1 MAALAVLFG
10 GPSPEHDISILTGLQ
25 VARILANA
33 GEDVSGLYW
42 SKSGEWH
49 QVPPSLEASDFVDGP
64 PRSAVP
70 FRLVLGP
77 GGGFAEEKRK
87 RRGVAFDAAVNCCHG
102 GPGEDGAL
110 QAALDLAGV
119 AYTGPSAA
127 SAALAMDKAATHAL
141 GAAAGLAV
149 ADQALMGTEH
159 VEVDFPGPYIVK
171 PRFGGS
177 SIGIE
182 VVEDLATAQA
192 LSASSRHL
200 RDGAVIERHLT
211 GWVDLNIAAR
221 AYPSPELSAI
231 ERPLRKP
238 DGSIFTYA
246 EKYLSGSAA
255 GMEHAP
261 RELPA
266 QLPEG
271 VTEAIHHAARTLI
284 VAARIRG
291 VARIDFLWDGGD
303 HVVFNEINSIPGA
316 MALHLWE
323 AGGETKL
330 ATVRHLIDEARARP
344 ARVWSSAGADGTAL
358 RSAGAIAAKLS

>member
-25 VARILANA
+25 VARILVNA
-33 GEDVSGLYW
+33 GQDVMGLYW
-42 SKSGEWH
+42 SKSGDWH
-49 QVPPSLEASDFVDGP
+49 QVPASLEASDFIDGP
-64 PRSAVP
+64 PRSATD
-70 FRLVLGP
+70 FRLVIGSD
-77 GGGFAEEKRK
+77 GGFHEDRRK
-87 RRGVAFDAAVNCCHG
+87 PKAVPVDVAVNCCHG

-119 AYTGPSAA
+119 TYTGPSAA
-127 SAALAMDKAATHAL
+127 AAALAMDKVATHAVGL
-141 GAAAGLAV
+141 AAGLPV
-149 ADQALMGTEH
+149 ADQALLGATTA
-159 VEVDFPGPYIVK
+159 VDFEGPYIVK

-182 VVEDLATAQA
+182 VVDDLATAQA
-192 LSASSRHL
+192 LLASSRHL

-221 AYPSPELSAI
+221 AYPEPEVSAI

-266 QLPEG
+266 QLPSEVG
-271 VTEAIHHAARTLI
+271 DAIRQAALTL
-284 VAARIRG
+284 VAAARIRG
-291 VARIDFLWDGGD
+291 VARVDFLWDGAD
-303 HVVFNEINSIPGA
+303 RVVFNEINSIPGA

-330 ATVRHLIDEARARP
+330 ATVTRMIEEARARP
-344 ARVWSSAGADGTAL
+344 ARQWSSAGADGTAL

>member
-1 MAALAVLFG
+1 MAAIAVLFG

-33 GEDVSGLYW
+33 GQDVSGLYW
-42 SKSGEWH
+42 TKSGDWF
-49 QVPPSLEASDFVDGP
+49 QVAASLEARDFTDGP
-64 PRSAVP
+64 PKASTP
-70 FRLVLGP
+70 FRLVVGTD
-77 GGGFAEEKRK
+77 GGFHEDKRK
-87 RRGVAFDAAVNCCHG
+87 LRPVGFEVAVNCCHG

-119 AYTGPSAA
+119 TYTGPSAA
-127 SAALAMDKAATHAL
+127 AAALAMDKASTHAL
-141 GAAAGLAV
+141 ALANGLPV
-149 ADQALMGTEH
+149 ADQALLTPTTTELA
-159 VEVDFPGPYIVK
+159 FAGPYIVK

-182 VVEDLATAQA
+182 VVDDLATAQA
-192 LSASSRHL
+192 LLSSSRHL
-200 RDGAVIERHLT
+200 RDGAVIEQYLT
-211 GWVDLNIAAR
+211 DWVDLNVAVR
-221 AYPSPELSAI
+221 TYPETEVSPV

-266 QLPEG
+266 ALPDG
-271 VTEAIHHAARTLI
+271 VAPALTAAATTLAQ
-284 VAARIRG
+284 AARIRG
-291 VARIDFLWDGGD
+291 VARVDFLWDGAGGI
-303 HVVFNEINSIPGA
+303 VFNEINSIPGA

-323 AGGETKL
+323 AGGVTKL
-330 ATVRHLIDEARARP
+330 ATVQAMVAEAQARP